1 MMTNLPSTTPTP
13 QAPWA
18 PLLPFYRDPKDA
30 LGLPEKAA
38 RLNREMNEAAGL
50 AQSLT
55 DLATAHTRQ
64 IVETYTASG
73 RRLAEGFARIWA
85 PKPGAPDDETPQA
98 GSAPTAEQF
107 ADYLAD
113 FTQRS
118 VLFLDVMREVGNT
131 SVDQVRH
138 GSAPVLVYDYKMI
151 LDGRTFDRA
160 VNYALVHILPP
171 EGIEVDANL
180 RPYMLIDPRA
190 GHGAGIGGFK
200 SDSQVG
206 VALSHGHPVYF
217 VIFFQQP
224 EPGQTLA
231 DVTAAEGRFVRE
243 VATRHPNAP
252 KPVIVG
258 NCQGGWATMLLAA
271 TNPHVTG
278 PVVLNG
284 APMSYWA
291 GVRGKNPLRYLGG
304 MGGGALPAL
313 LAADFGCGKFDGA
326 HLVMNFEKMNP
337 GNTWWRKYYNVFA
350 NIDTEAERFIGFE
363 RWWSGYYFMNEQ
375 EIRWIVENLFIGN
388 KLQHGDAQLGGRGP
402 VDLKRVKSPII
413 VFASEGDDITPP
425 QQALNWIA
433 EVYGD
438 EREIRARGQ
447 RIIYMVHNDIGHLGI
462 FVSAKVAMKEHDR
475 IVNTLDM
482 IEALAPGLYEMRI
495 DKKIGE
501 GINAQFVMAV
511 EERRIA
517 DLRALSDGNNDTT
530 PFALVSRLSGM
541 GVDAYEMTARPL
553 VKAMVTPAMA
563 DAMTQM
569 HPLRLR
575 RRVLSDMNPLMR
587 PVPVLAEQV
596 RAARKPLAPGNPF
609 MMTEA
614 LFADAIEQSL
624 NFWSDT
630 RAAQQELMFYAIF
643 ANPFIAA
650 MAGPRGSHAPVSDPN
665 AGFGETL
672 RELPQVESALAAINR
687 GGFAEAVIRMLV
699 LMARSRGEVRESR
712 LRRSNEVLHST
723 TPFDKMSETALTEMI
738 HQQTLIVDFEPD
750 AGIAALPGLLSAEGD
765 KERAIGLVED
775 IAGDPLEMSEPTAR
789 MLQRLSTTLGL
800 AKAA

>member
-1 MMTNLPSTTPTP
+1 MLTNFNPSGWT
-13 QAPWA
+13 QMFS
-18 PLLPFYRDPKDA
+18 LDRDPKDA
-30 LGLPEKAA
+30 FGLPDKAA
-38 RLNREMNEAAGL
+38 RLNRGLNESAAL

-55 DLATAHTRQ
+55 DLADGHFRHLADSHTQR
-64 IVETYTASG
+64 G
-73 RRLAEGFARIWA
+73 RKLAEDFAKIWSPA
-85 PKPGAPDDETPQA
+85 AGAQPTPQ
-98 GSAPTAEQF
+98 EF

-113 FTQRS
+113 FGQRS
-118 VLFLDVMREVGNT
+118 VLFLDIMRQVGNI
-131 SVDQVRH
+131 SVEQARA
-138 GSAPVLVYDYKMI
+138 GGAPVLVYDYRMI
-151 LDGRTFDRA
+151 LDGRTFERPA
-160 VNYALVHILPP
+160 NYALVHILPP
-171 EGIEVDANL
+171 EGIEVDPNL

-243 VATRHPNAP
+243 VATLHPNAP

-258 NCQGGWATMLLAA
+258 NCQGGWATALLAA

-304 MGGGALPAL
+304 VGGGALPAL
-313 LAADFGCGKFDGA
+313 VASDLGSGRFDGA
-326 HLVMNFEKMNP
+326 NLVLNFETMNP

-350 NIDTEAERFIGFE
+350 NVDTEAERFMGFE
-363 RWWSGYYFMNEQ
+363 RWWSNYYFMNEA

-388 KLQHGDAQLGGRGP
+388 RLQHGDAQLGGRGP
-402 VDLKRVKSPII
+402 VDLKRIKSPII

-425 QQALNWIA
+425 QQALSWIW

-462 FVSAKVAMKEHDR
+462 FVSAKVAVKEHDR

-495 DKKIGE
+495 EQKIGE
-501 GINAQFVMAV
+501 GIHAQYVMAV

-517 DLRALSDGNNDTT
+517 DLKALSDGSQDDT
-530 PFALVSRLSGM
+530 PFALVSRLSNM
-541 GVDAYEMTARPL
+541 AVDAYETTARPM
-553 VKAMVTPAMA
+553 VQAMVTPAA
-563 DAMTQM
+563 SDAMAQM

-575 RRVLSDMNPLMR
+575 RRVLSDVNPLMQ
-587 PVPVLAEQV
+587 PVAGMAEQV
-596 RAARKPLAPGNPF
+596 KAARKPLARGNPF
-609 MMTEA
+609 MATEA
-614 LFADAIEQSL
+614 LFADAVEQAL
-624 NFWSDT
+624 DLWSGV
-630 RAAQQELMFYAIF
+630 RAAQQELMFYALY
-643 ANPFIAA
+643 ANPFLAA

-665 AGFGETL
+665 AGFGESL
-672 RELPQVESALAAINR
+672 RELPQVEAALAAIDK

-699 LMARSRGEVRESR
+699 LMARSRGAVRESR
-712 LRRSNEVLHST
+712 LRRSNEVLHSAA
-723 TPFDKMSETALTEMI
+723 PFDKMGESALTEMI
-738 HQQTLIVDFEPD
+738 HQQTLIVDFEPN
-750 AGIAALPGLLSAEGD
+750 AGIAALPALLAAQGE
-765 KERAIGLVED
+765 KERAIALVED
-775 IAGDPLEMSEPTAR
+775 IAGDKLEMSEPTAR
-789 MLQRLSTTLGL
+789 MLQRLRATLGM
-800 AKAA
+800 AAPAEAPAEPLTQLTA